1 MTLLPFDILINQGM
15 SNIMEFKRLKYKYP
29 ENISTL
35 NPLTIKLMERSLF
48 MHADYWLAQGWWLWI
63 QWMCSNP
70 LSFQVVKGRTNCWKS
85 RLISMWHLLGGGT
98 KKFLVEEH
106 WWLLWSFSPPESNLS
121 NSHPTTMG
129 IYYAFLKHT
138 LCIIKGYNVLC

>member
-1 MTLLPFDILINQGM
+1 MLQHIIYWFAYDTLPFDILINQGM

-29 ENISTL
+29 ENITTL

-70 LSFQVVKGRTNCWKS
+70 LSFQVVKGRTNWWKS
-85 RLISMWHLLGGGT
+85 RLISMWHLLGGEVQKIFSWGT
-98 KKFLVEEH
+98 LVTAVEFFPSWVE
-106 WWLLWSFSPPESNLS
+106 SF
-121 NSHPTTMG
+121 
-129 IYYAFLKHT
+129 K
-138 LCIIKGYNVLC
+138 